1 MKEKLG
7 EGEWISVDTED
18 EMVVNFYYPQIFEA
32 EYLRSC
38 VRLEIGPLAEWMP
51 SHETT
56 VTPFATEKYPDV
68 FSQKETSVL
77 TVDVERTFWEKLTIL
92 HKIANFPEGK
102 TLPARY
108 ARHLYDVYNLGNSWV
123 KESAFKRKELL
134 EKDVAF
140 KQKFYYAKG
149 AHYETATLSSIEL
162 LPRKTVLNAL
172 QEDYQAMKNMIYG
185 NIPEFKDI
193 YEVFKDDIGVQK
205 SLLRESSAEKALF
218 EAKYV
223 LRNDKLEEKDISFQC
238 SYKAPYSLNAIEL
251 NFNFKKNQY
260 IPYRIC
266 AIVGKN
272 GTGKTQFLSQLASSL
287 SGLNESN
294 NNIIF
299 KGRRPPIDRVMSI
312 SYSVFDGFNKVR
324 GDDSVYSYVYCGLQT
339 ENGILSQDQIQQNF
353 KMAYSQIINR
363 GRFNDWENI
372 IREVLESEHQDILK
386 KIEKDDFSSIN
397 WSSGQHILI
406 STMTELVCNIE
417 KESLILF
424 DEPEIHLHP
433 NAIANVMRMFSKL
446 LEEYD
451 SYAIFATHSPIILQ
465 ELPST
470 NIQIFEK
477 IDNTFLVRN
486 PLIECFG
493 DNISN
498 IISDIFDVTEI
509 ESYHKQVLKKLSD
522 QIPEEE
528 VYKLFNEHLSIDA
541 KIYLKTLYRG
551 NHND

>member
-1 MKEKLG
+1 MVNIIVISSTWAPQSG
-7 EGEWISVDTED
+7 EYKDSIILYSDNWNDYGYYTLFHLVYYD
-18 EMVVNFYYPQIFEA
+18 EQGH
-32 EYLRSC
+32 LH
-38 VRLEIGPLAEWMP
+38 EIGSLKIYSKVLDEPGN
-51 SHETT
+51 
-56 VTPFATEKYPDV
+56 VIC
-68 FSQKETSVL
+68 SVGTL
-77 TVDVERTFWEKLTIL
+77 LPN
-92 HKIANFPEGK
+92 KIE
-102 TLPARY
+102 
-108 ARHLYDVYNLGNSWV
+108 
-123 KESAFKRKELL
+123 
-134 EKDVAF
+134 
-140 KQKFYYAKG
+140 
-149 AHYETATLSSIEL
+149 TLSSKFCSL
-162 LPRKTVLNAL
+162 GCDLNF
-172 QEDYQAMKNMIYG
+172 YKNMKKIFPNEYMDILIRLRDIAI
-185 NIPEFKDI
+185 NKDI

-363 GRFNDWENI
+363 DRFNDWENI

-451 SYAIFATHSPIILQ
+451 SYAIFETHSPIILQ

-551 NHND
+551 IHND

>member
-1 MKEKLG
+1 MNVEMKEKLG

-193 YEVFKDDIGVQK
+193 LVFLEKLQK
-205 SLLRESSAEKALF
+205 
-218 EAKYV
+218 
-223 LRNDKLEEKDISFQC
+223 
-238 SYKAPYSLNAIEL
+238 
-251 NFNFKKNQY
+251 
-260 IPYRIC
+260 
-266 AIVGKN
+266 
-272 GTGKTQFLSQLASSL
+272 
-287 SGLNESN
+287 
-294 NNIIF
+294 
-299 KGRRPPIDRVMSI
+299 
-312 SYSVFDGFNKVR
+312 
-324 GDDSVYSYVYCGLQT
+324 
-339 ENGILSQDQIQQNF
+339 
-353 KMAYSQIINR
+353 
-363 GRFNDWENI
+363 
-372 IREVLESEHQDILK
+372 
-386 KIEKDDFSSIN
+386 
-397 WSSGQHILI
+397 
-406 STMTELVCNIE
+406 
-417 KESLILF
+417 
-424 DEPEIHLHP
+424 EIHG
-433 NAIANVMRMFSKL
+433 
-446 LEEYD
+446 LE
-451 SYAIFATHSPIILQ
+451 
-465 ELPST
+465 
-470 NIQIFEK
+470 
-477 IDNTFLVRN
+477 
-486 PLIECFG
+486 
-493 DNISN
+493 
-498 IISDIFDVTEI
+498 
-509 ESYHKQVLKKLSD
+509 
-522 QIPEEE
+522 
-528 VYKLFNEHLSIDA
+528 
-541 KIYLKTLYRG
+541 
-551 NHND
+551 